1 MCSSNQCCYR
11 WYGVEALN
19 GAIIAYEPI
28 WAIGTG
34 KAATAEDAQ
43 RIHASIRAL
52 IAAKDAAVAE
62 QVIIQCGGSV
72 KPENAE
78 AYFSQ
83 PDIDGALV
91 GGCISDAKSFAAIAK
106 AARQQSL
113 IKACKISKAGI
124 LAFHIPNTPPLCG

>member
-1 MCSSNQCCYR
+1 MCQFGIVARFTQRAKLLRQAVCDNGIQR
-11 WYGVEALN
+11 IDTYGVEALN

-52 IAAKDAAVAE
+52 IAAKDEAVAA
-62 QVIIQCGGSV
+62 QVIIQYGGSV

-91 GGCISDAKSFAAIAK
+91 GGASLDAKSFAAIAK
-106 AARQQSL
+106 AAA
-113 IKACKISKAGI
+113 KAKA
-124 LAFHIPNTPPLCG
+124 

>member
-1 MCSSNQCCYR
+1 VCARQINAVIDT
-11 WYGVEALN
+11 YGVEALN

-52 IAAKDAAVAE
+52 IAAKDEAVAA
-62 QVIIQCGGSV
+62 QVIIQYGGSV

-83 PDIDGALV
+83 P
-91 GGCISDAKSFAAIAK
+91 
-106 AARQQSL
+106 
-113 IKACKISKAGI
+113 
-124 LAFHIPNTPPLCG
+124 

>member
-1 MCSSNQCCYR
+1 MYWRVRSSNEAGETEAVCARQINAVIDT
-11 WYGVEALN
+11 YGVEALN

-52 IAAKDAAVAE
+52 IAEKSAAVAK
-62 QVIIQCGGSV
+62 QVIIQYGGSV
-72 KPENAE
+72 KPENAQ

-91 GGCISDAKSFAAIAK
+91 GGALLTPKVSQRLKAAAAAK
-106 AARQQSL
+106 A
-113 IKACKISKAGI
+113 
-124 LAFHIPNTPPLCG
+124 